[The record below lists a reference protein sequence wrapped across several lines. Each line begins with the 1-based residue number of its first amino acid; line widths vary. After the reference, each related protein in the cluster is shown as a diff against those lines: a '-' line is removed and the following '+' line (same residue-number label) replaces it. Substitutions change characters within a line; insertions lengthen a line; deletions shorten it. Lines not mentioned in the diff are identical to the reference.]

1 MKTRILYRHQPGSP
15 WLSYGIFPAAAAA
28 KVAANFAHQCELAG
42 QPVETKLQPDGQEP
56 EQQQPRQTAQP
67 ILAGTLF

>member
-1 MKTRILYRHQPGSP
+1 MQTRILYRHPGGR
-15 WLSYGIFPAAAAA
+15 WLSFGKVPATTAH